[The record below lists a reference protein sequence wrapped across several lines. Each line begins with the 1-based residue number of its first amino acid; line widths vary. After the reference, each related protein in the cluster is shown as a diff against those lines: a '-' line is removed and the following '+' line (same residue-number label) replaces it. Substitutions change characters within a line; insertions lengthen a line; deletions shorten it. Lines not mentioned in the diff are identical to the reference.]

1 MTVYRYEILKP
12 FLSRELDELV
22 IMEVNDWVI
31 ENFEKFKEKAEP
43 VKTLNKNAEV
53 EFIRLWIYSHHIYS
67 NEKRRNMSSL
77 SENLDL
83 TGFILPGKPGIICVE
98 GESSKVH
105 QFYTQIKRYFFIIKM
120 ILFM

>member
-1 MTVYRYEILKP
+1 MYRYEILKP
-12 FLSRELDELV
+12 FLSRESDELV

-67 NEKRRNMSSL
+67 NEKRRNISSL

-120 ILFM
+120 IMYM

>member
-1 MTVYRYEILKP
+1 
-12 FLSRELDELV
+12 
-22 IMEVNDWVI
+22 MEVNDWVI

-43 VKTLNKNAEV
+43 VKTVNKNAEV

-105 QFYTQIKRYFFIIKM
+105 QFYTQIKRYFFIAVKEKK
-120 ILFM
+120 ILVVG